1 MKAHLPFKWNPVR
14 SLSWA
19 PQQKDTTFYGVLCSS
34 SFEMVSM
41 FFLNPTEVSTFTS
54 MVAKSNKCNE
64 IKWVSFSRA
73 AFFYSYSLSKTYF
86 SSSTFN
92 YTLSFPVVHQ
102 AVDKLDPLFSSLNCQ
117 HPLCYTQKG
126 GVEEVKATTTTIVL
140 LWSFF
145 TYMFPK
151 SSEQTFEW
159 HFFQVLRFPLFL

>member
-1 MKAHLPFKWNPVR
+1 M
-14 SLSWA
+14 
-19 PQQKDTTFYGVLCSS
+19 LCSS

-117 HPLCYTQKG
+117 HPLWYTQQKG
-126 GVEEVKATTTTIVL
+126 GRTRRSE
-140 LWSFF
+140 SNNN
-145 TYMFPK
+145 YY
-151 SSEQTFEW
+151 SSPSLIFLYLHVSQEQ
-159 HFFQVLRFPLFL
+159 Q